1 MVLNP
6 ARVCPKPISFDIF
19 HVIAKT
25 LPDLTTY
32 TEIGRFGLVSTG

>member
-1 MVLNP
+1 MLLNP
-6 ARVCPKPISFDIF
+6 ARVFPNPISFDIF

-32 TEIGRFGLVSTG
+32 TEIGRFGLDWAG